1 MSDPS
6 TFNRRFA
13 DTAGL
18 ARRFGDSDAQA
29 DAVALLRR
37 MTDIAISLSLEKD
50 PELLLEKILLEAKSI
65 ANADGGTLYYLTE
78 DDYLDFAIVRTDSL
92 NAAYGGSASKHPPL
106 DPIAVYN
113 EDGDPNYSVQAVFA
127 VLKQKTINI
136 DDVYDAD
143 GFDFEG
149 TKKFDKQ
156 FGYRTKS
163 VITVPMVNHKD
174 ESIACLQLINSMD
187 PKTGEVVPFSNEVQQ
202 VVEALASL
210 AAVTVDN
217 KHLIEAQANL
227 LDSFIQV
234 LAKAI
239 DAKSPYTGG
248 HCERVPVLTKMLAKA
263 GCESNE
269 GIFKDFDLNDD
280 EWHELHVAAWL
291 HDCGKVSTPV
301 HIMDKATKLETINDR
316 IDTLRARWEVLK
328 RDAEIEYYKALAEG
342 KGNAAELKKIF
353 DTRIKELDNEMDFL
367 NTANIGG
374 EFMKDEDI
382 ERLQSIAKGTFQYKG
397 EDTPLLSEEEVYNLS
412 IRRGTINAE
421 ERKVMEDHMVHT
433 MHMLEALPFPKHLKR
448 VPEYALGHHERM
460 DGKGYPKGVLAGEMS
475 IPARMMAVADVFEA
489 LTASDRPYKP
499 AKKLSESMKI
509 IGFMKKE
516 NHLDPEM
523 VDLFVKSKTYIAYA
537 KQYLTD
543 ELMDEVDEEWILG
556 ITPNEMN

>member
-1 MSDPS
+1 MTGIPP
-6 TFNRRFA
+6 FNRRFA

-18 ARRFGDSDAQA
+18 QRRFGDASDTV

-37 MTDIAISLSLEKD
+37 MTDVAIALSLEKD

-65 ANADGGTLYYLTE
+65 ANADGGTLYYLNDE
-78 DDYLDFAIVRTDSL
+78 NQLDFAIVRTDSL

-106 DPIAVYN
+106 SSIPLYN
-113 EDGDPNYSVQAVFA
+113 DNGEANYSTQAVFA
-127 VLKQKTINI
+127 VLKQKTVNI

-149 TKKFDKQ
+149 TKQFDAQ
-156 FGYRTKS
+156 FDYRTKS
-163 VITVPMVNHKD
+163 VITVPMVNHKN
-174 ESIACLQLINSMD
+174 ESIACLQLINAID
-187 PKTGEVVPFSNEVQQ
+187 PKTNEVVPFSQEIQQ
-202 VVEALASL
+202 IVEALASL

-217 KHLIEAQANL
+217 KHLIEAQENL

-234 LAKAI
+234 LAKSI

-263 GCESNE
+263 GCEADY
-269 GIFKDFDLNDD
+269 GIFKAFDLNDD

-328 RDAEIEYYKALAEG
+328 RDAEIEYLRAVAEDG
-342 KGNAAELKKIF
+342 ANGDNLTKQFEA
-353 DTRIKELDNEMDFL
+353 RIKELDDEMDFL

-382 ERLQSIAKGTFQYKG
+382 ARLEDIAKGTFQYNG
-397 EDTPLLSEEEVYNLS
+397 EDIPLLSGEELYNLS

-421 ERKVMEDHMVHT
+421 ERQTMNDHMVHT
-433 MHMLEALPFPKHLKR
+433 KHMLEALPFPKHLKR
-448 VPEYALGHHERM
+448 VPEYAIGHHERM
-460 DGKGYPKGVLAGEMS
+460 DGKGYPQGIPAGDMS

-523 VDLFVKSKTYIAYA
+523 VDLFVKSKTYMEYA

-556 ITPNEMN
+556 ITPDTME